1 MSTRIAYLGP
11 QGTFTEAALWQFVSQ
26 GIVNAR
32 RNIGGICMLDDADGG
47 TDAGDVSAGPGGGVG
62 AGGAA
67 KVAPDAA
74 ATVVPVPVTSP
85 QEAIDAVR
93 NGRADYACVAIENS
107 VDGPVTPTFDAL
119 ASGFPAPDS
128 QDGLPGEASEAQG
141 GVQIYAELDL
151 EIRFAMMVRPGTTYA
166 QCRTIST
173 HPVAY
178 QQVKGW
184 LAQHI
189 PEHEFVPAS
198 SNAAAAGLVAQGQVD
213 IAAAPA
219 PAAHLHGLEILAD
232 RIADNAQART
242 RFVLVGPTG
251 TVPPRTGHD
260 RTAVVFT
267 LKNEPGSLV
276 KALTEFAVRGVDLS
290 RIESRPIQQGLG
302 TYRFHVDLHGHIH
315 DALVAEALQALYV
328 RCENMT
334 FLGSW
339 PAASH
344 DATPPSGV
352 DPKRYQR
359 AQEWVSFHQGTH
371 SIA

>member
-26 GIVNAR
+26 GGIQAR
-32 RNIGGICMLDDADGG
+32 KHVDGICVLDDADGG
-47 TDAGDVSAGPGGGVG
+47 AGR
-62 AGGAA
+62 
-67 KVAPDAA
+67 DAA
-74 ATVVPVPVTSP
+74 AIVVPVPVTSP

-119 ASGFPAPDS
+119 ASGFLAPES
-128 QDGLPGEASEAQG
+128 QGAAPGGASEAHG

-151 EIRFAMMVRPGTTYA
+151 EIRFAIMVRPGTTYA

-219 PAAHLHGLEILAD
+219 PAAYLHGLEILAD
-232 RIADNAQART
+232 QIADNAQART

-276 KALTEFAVRGVDLS
+276 TALTEFAVRGVDLS

-339 PAASH
+339 PAGSH
-344 DATPPSGV
+344 DVVPPSGV
-352 DPKRYQR
+352 DHKRYQR

-371 SIA
+371 PIA